1 MIPIVTPRE
10 GIKGGIELEQTD
22 LTQRKGKV
30 AARVCITVRY
40 MIVSERILE

>member
-10 GIKGGIELEQTD
+10 EIVGGIELEHTD
-22 LTQRKGKV
+22 LTQEKGQV
-30 AARVCITVRY
+30 AARVCIIVRC